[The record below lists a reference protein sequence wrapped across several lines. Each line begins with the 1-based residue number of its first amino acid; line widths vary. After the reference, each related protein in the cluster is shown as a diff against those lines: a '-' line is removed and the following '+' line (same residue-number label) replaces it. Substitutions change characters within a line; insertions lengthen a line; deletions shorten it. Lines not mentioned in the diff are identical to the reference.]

1 MQPHAEYRVVVDG
14 RSSHPAEVASGRC
27 LIPFDRREGIS
38 VEAAAEIA
46 GKSVRTLRLWCE
58 QHQIGRRVGGGPW
71 VVSRPALE
79 MLLNDDQRALSAYLS
94 GDRESPLVTG
104 YFERVGLQHLPAK
117 WGRHVAAI
125 AATATYP

>member
-1 MQPHAEYRVVVDG
+1 MQPHAGHSAVADS
-14 RSSHPAEVASGRC
+14 RSPRFATAAHDRC

-38 VEAAAEIA
+38 VEVAAEIA

-58 QHQIGRRVGGGPW
+58 QYRIGRRVGGGPW

-79 MLLNDDQRALSAYLS
+79 MLLNDDHHALAAYLA
-94 GDRESPLVTG
+94 GDRASGIVLA
-104 YFERVGLQHLPAK
+104 YFDQVGLQNLPAK
-117 WGRHVAAI
+117 WGRHAAAI

>member
-1 MQPHAEYRVVVDG
+1 VPH
-14 RSSHPAEVASGRC
+14 RC

-38 VEAAAEIA
+38 VEATAEIA

-79 MLLNDDQRALSAYLS
+79 MLLNDDYSALSTYLA
-94 GDRESPLVTG
+94 GDRENQAVIG
-104 YFERVGLQHLPAK
+104 YFERVGLRHLPAK
-117 WGRHVAAI
+117 WSRHAAAI